1 MKQCILVLGANGFIG
16 GEVVT
21 GLASIGWATP
31 ILGVRR
37 ASARSHQFEQRIV
50 EATGVDSVA
59 AAMRDVTGV
68 VNCVAGDA
76 QTIVAGAKALFEA
89 AARVTPAPRVM
100 HLSTMSVY
108 GSAEGLVDET
118 APLRGDLGPYSEAK
132 VAAEATASAYPHAVI
147 FRPGC
152 VFGPGSEQWTIRIA
166 RLLLAHRLGDLG
178 AAGDGFCNLVHVGD
192 VVAAILRA
200 LNEPGADGRAF
211 NLSIPEPPTWNEF
224 LVKYAIALDAVPVR
238 RISQRRLRI
247 EEKLLAP
254 PLKIA
259 EILGRIAKLDA
270 RRLPPLIPPSMIRS
284 MRQEIR
290 LDPGRA
296 QSGLALHWKGLE
308 WMLDEGARWFIDSE
322 YAHSHRFRTGN

>member
-16 GEVVT
+16 GKVVT
-21 GLASIGWATP
+21 GLASSGWATP
-31 ILGVRR
+31 ILGVRGPL
-37 ASARSHQFEQRIV
+37 ARGDQFEQRIV

-59 AAMRDVTGV
+59 AAMRDVTAV

-76 QTIVAGAKALFEA
+76 QTIVAGAKALFAA

-108 GSAEGLVDET
+108 GSADGLVDET

-132 VAAEATASAYPHAVI
+132 VAAEATASAYPHTVI

-211 NLSIPEPPTWNEF
+211 NLSIPQPPTWNEF
-224 LVKYAIALDAVPVR
+224 LVKYAMALDAVPVR
-238 RISQRRLRI
+238 RISQRRLRM

-270 RRLPPLIPPSMIRS
+270 RRLPPLIPPSLIRS

-290 LDPGRA
+290 LDSGRA
-296 QSGLALHWKGLE
+296 QAELGLHWKGLE
-308 WMLDEGARWFIDSE
+308 WMLDEGARWFL
-322 YAHSHRFRTGN
+322 G

>member
-1 MKQCILVLGANGFIG
+1 MKQRILVLGANGFIG

-21 GLASIGWATP
+21 GLASSGWATP
-31 ILGVRR
+31 ILGVRGPL
-37 ASARSHQFEQRIV
+37 ARGDQFEQRIV
-50 EATGVDSVA
+50 EASAVDSVA

-108 GSAEGLVDET
+108 GSADGLIDET

-132 VAAEATASAYPHAVI
+132 VAAEAAASAYPRTVI

-211 NLSIPEPPTWNEF
+211 NLSIPQPPTWNEF
-224 LVKYAIALDAVPVR
+224 LVKYAMALDAVPVR
-238 RISQRRLRI
+238 RISQRRLRM

-270 RRLPPLIPPSMIRS
+270 RRLPPLIPPSLIRS

-296 QSGLALHWKGLE
+296 QAELGLHWKGLE
-308 WMLDEGARWFIDSE
+308 WMLDEGARWFL
-322 YAHSHRFRTGN
+322 G